1 MKKKV
6 FFMKKIRLM
15 LVDDHTL
22 MRDGL
27 KTIFEIEDDFEI
39 VGFASNGREAY
50 EEALKL
56 KPDIILMDIRMEEMN
71 GVNSTKIIKEKL
83 PKTII
88 IILTTFDDDE
98 YIIDALSY
106 GASGY
111 LLKDLPADQLIKYV
125 RDSYNGRILMPDI
138 VAKKIANNLKRH
150 KEDRDEAYVSYL
162 SNQETT
168 TLFEELSKREVEI
181 AKLLIK
187 GLSNKQIADNLY
199 LSEGTVKNYISNI
212 YGKIGS
218 SSRVEAVI
226 FLSNYFNKTGKFF

>member
-71 GVNSTKIIKEKL
+71 GV
-83 PKTII
+83 
-88 IILTTFDDDE
+88 
-98 YIIDALSY
+98 
-106 GASGY
+106 
-111 LLKDLPADQLIKYV
+111 
-125 RDSYNGRILMPDI
+125 ILMYHRG
-138 VAKKIANNLKRH
+138 KI
-150 KEDRDEAYVSYL
+150 
-162 SNQETT
+162 
-168 TLFEELSKREVEI
+168 
-181 AKLLIK
+181 LLIFVPA
-187 GLSNKQIADNLY
+187 KQTLW
-199 LSEGTVKNYISNI
+199 V
-212 YGKIGS
+212 
-218 SSRVEAVI
+218 
-226 FLSNYFNKTGKFF
+226 